1 VKSKYALALA
11 ALLCTSACSEL
22 EQVLRPR
29 DNAKQVLEINTLYEQ
44 GKNQEARGKIDSYL
58 AKYPKSS
65 QGHRL
70 KGWIEFSLDNN
81 PGARSAFQ
89 RALALNP
96 KEDNAHVGLGAIARR
111 EGKVDLA
118 REHYQKSIQI
128 EPKNPEALASLVVIE
143 LQAKNYAKAVQLG
156 ERARTLDQDNAVVLA
171 NLSVA
176 YHYVGD
182 TKKRDEVFELAKQKG
197 YRNAKELERIYS
209 GETEL

>member
-1 VKSKYALALA
+1 
-11 ALLCTSACSEL
+11 
-22 EQVLRPR
+22 VLRPR
-29 DNAKQVLEINTLYEQ
+29 DNARTVHEINTLYEQ
-44 GKNQEARGKIDSYL
+44 GKNEEARGKVDAYL

-81 PGARSAFQ
+81 PRARSAFH
-89 RALALNP
+89 RALALDP
-96 KEDNAHVGLGAIARR
+96 EEDNAHVGLGAIARR
-111 EGKVDLA
+111 DGKLDVA

-128 EPKNPEALASLVVIE
+128 KPKNPEALASLVVIE

-182 TKKRDEVFELAKQKG
+182 TKKRDEAFELAKKKG
-197 YRNAKELERIYS
+197 YRNAKELERIYN
-209 GETEL
+209 GKTEL